1 MRLPL
6 VDDLEDIPT
15 IQRPNDGVYAA
26 VNAQWP
32 AWFLSRTRF
41 DACLKEVGDVVFR
54 WTTPTEVWQFEG
66 KPIIFEGVLL
76 KRLLVFKWGAGLG
89 VAFGT

>member
-1 MRLPL
+1 MRVPL
-6 VDDLEDIPT
+6 VDEAKDIPT
-15 IQRPNDGVYAA
+15 VQRPAGGLYAS

-32 AWFLSRTRF
+32 AWFLSRARF

-66 KPIIFEGVLL
+66 EQIILEGVLL
-76 KRLLVFKWGAGLG
+76 KTKADRS
-89 VAFGT
+89 